1 MNEVIS
7 WAMAMVDKR
16 KVPKGYK
23 SQAPN
28 VVGLPLRC
36 TKGLGSMTIKDCRDA
51 AATKAVLPRG
61 PLE

>member
-23 SQAPN
+23 PPN
-28 VVGLPLRC
+28 LVGLPLRC
-36 TKGLGSMTIKDCRDA
+36 TKGLGSMTVKDCRDA